1 MTRSWLG
8 KAGKESVSE
17 CECECESENKNKTM
31 LPL

>member
-17 CECECESENKNKTM
+17 CECESENKNKTM